1 MKWPSRGEEALIDV
15 HIKVCRSAPCFAHPM
30 MRRMSFS
37 KPLSSIRSASSSTR
51 YSTPPSASVPSP
63 MRSSTRPG
71 VPITTCAPLIA
82 RICCALSTPPNTAAQ
97 RTASSAESASYV
109 CSASSRVGARTS
121 ARGPLPAPLDGRR
134 RASAGMPKA
143 SVLPLPVSAMPTTSF
158 PESAGGH
165 AQAWMGVGSLKAE
178 NAPRRRSGIG
188 KASKETSG
196 SRGGASEGAEIGL
209 KSKWKAEMESNTSK
223 YKGDDKMHERNLNQ
237 S

>member
-82 RICCALSTPPNTAAQ
+82 RTCYALSTPPNTAAQ

-109 CSASSRVGARTS
+109 CSVSSRVGARTS
-121 ARGPLPAPLDGRR
+121 ARGPMPALLDRRR

-178 NAPRRRSGIG
+178 NAPRR
-188 KASKETSG
+188 
-196 SRGGASEGAEIGL
+196 
-209 KSKWKAEMESNTSK
+209 
-223 YKGDDKMHERNLNQ
+223 
-237 S
+237 